1 MSAPALSLQ
10 SASKWYGQLLALNG
24 VNLELGPGIHGLVGA
39 NGSGKTTL
47 LRIASGLILPD
58 EGHAYIHGI
67 STKKS
72 RARSLVG
79 YAPETDSFYEEYTI
93 VDFLTIMAR
102 LHGFRA
108 EWAKR
113 LATRALEKVDL
124 GDQAKKRLRG
134 CSRGMRQRVK
144 LAQAILH
151 DPPLLL
157 LDEPFS
163 GVDPVVRGD
172 LVCLFRKMAAGGR
185 TILFSSHEL
194 DEVERLT
201 EDILV
206 LVRGRIVAVGSAG
219 EIRQRLDN
227 NPCRVALEWSDS
239 NDQPT
244 LNDLVSEWASWP
256 EVSGW
261 DRSLVGLGRLGCMV
275 RAPRE
280 GDFLNRLQSQVLR
293 LGWALDRVENL
304 DGSTRVLVGRILGGK
319 MLGSSS

>member
-1 MSAPALSLQ
+1 MSPPALLLK

-24 VNLELGPGIHGLVGA
+24 ANLELGPGIHGLVGS

-58 EGHAYIHGI
+58 EGSALIHGI
-67 STKKS
+67 ST
-72 RARSLVG
+72 RNPQARSLVG
-79 YAPETDSFYEEYTI
+79 YAPETDSFYEEYTTI
-93 VDFLTIMAR
+93 EFLTIMAR
-102 LHGFRA
+102 LHGFRSGV
-108 EWAKR
+108 AKR
-113 LATRALEKVDL
+113 LAIQALEKVDL

-172 LVCLFRKMAAGGR
+172 LVGLFRTMAAGGR

-194 DEVERLT
+194 DEVESLT
-201 EDILV
+201 DDILV
-206 LVRGRIVAVGSAG
+206 LVRGRIVAVGNAM

-227 NPCRVALEWSDS
+227 HPCRVSLEWADS
-239 NDQPT
+239 HDQPT
-244 LNDLVSEWASWP
+244 LNVLSSEWASWP

-261 DRSLVGLGRLGCMV
+261 DRSNPPIGRRGCLVRS
-275 RAPRE
+275 PRE
-280 GDFLNRLQSQVLR
+280 GDFLTRLHGQVMR

-319 MLGSSS
+319 MLGGTS

>member
-1 MSAPALSLQ
+1 MRAPALLLE

-24 VNLELGPGIHGLVGA
+24 ASLKLGPGVHGLVGA

-58 EGHAYIHGI
+58 EGRAFIHGI
-67 STKKS
+67 STNNPH
-72 RARSLVG
+72 ARSLVG
-79 YAPETDSFYEEYTI
+79 YAPETDSFYEEYTTLE
-93 VDFLTIMAR
+93 FLTILGR

-108 EWAKR
+108 GVAKG
-113 LATRALEKVDL
+113 LAIRALEKVDL

-163 GVDPVVRGD
+163 GVDPVVRAD
-172 LVCLFRKMAAGGR
+172 LVGLFRTMAAGGQ

-201 EDILV
+201 ENILV
-206 LVRGRIVAVGSAG
+206 LVRGRIVAIGTAMDV
-219 EIRQRLDN
+219 RQRLDN
-227 NPCRVALEWSDS
+227 HPCRVALEWSDAL
-239 NDQPT
+239 DQPT
-244 LNDLVSEWASWP
+244 MNVLAAEWASWP

-261 DRSLVGLGRLGCMV
+261 DRSILPLGRLGCLV

-280 GDFLNRLQSQVLR
+280 GDFLTRLQSQVMK

-319 MLGSSS
+319 KLGGNS